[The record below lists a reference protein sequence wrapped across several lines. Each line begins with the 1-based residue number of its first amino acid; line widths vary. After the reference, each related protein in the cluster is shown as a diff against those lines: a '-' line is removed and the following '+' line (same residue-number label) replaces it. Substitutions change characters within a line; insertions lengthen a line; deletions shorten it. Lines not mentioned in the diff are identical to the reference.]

1 MISFKGFDQKILTFK
16 VASAID
22 AGTPVKISANST
34 VAKAGA
40 NVAFVG
46 IVSSSS
52 DDAAGVIMGGYVE
65 LPYSGDSAPALGTVT
80 VAADGNGGI
89 TAASTG
95 RTVTVLTVDTTAK
108 TVGIIL

>member
-1 MISFKGFDQKILTFK
+1 
-16 VASAID
+16 
-22 AGTPVKISANST
+22 
-34 VAKAGA
+34 
-40 NVAFVG
+40 
-46 IVSSSS
+46 
-52 DDAAGVIMGGYVE
+52 MGGYVE